1 MGYDRTMLIKTV
13 YDNGVDETGKPLM
26 SINTPEGEHEDI
38 IRIFMKG
45 SLYQEEEKYVV
56 RVTSV
61 YNYLYTVEG
70 NEEEDDGI
78 VITMQHELGD
88 FSEFIKRSSMTPFEN
103 ISMAYMNEF
112 LLGICD
118 ALDSFVI
125 VSAMDLI
132 RACSSHIVFHYLD
145 DQLIFKGNLNTE
157 RIPTPNTEDKN
168 IFFNIM
174 VSDDG
179 TAVEGV
185 ISGLTEHFY
194 KKLDE
199 IKDNK
204 NLIKARE
211 ILNGV

>member
-13 YDNGVDETGKPLM
+13 HDNGIDETGKPLM
-26 SINTPEGEHEDI
+26 STNTPEGEHEEI
-38 IRIFMKG
+38 IRLFMKG
-45 SLYQEEEKYVV
+45 SLYQEEGKFVV

-61 YNYLYTVEG
+61 YNYLYTVEN

-78 VITMQHELGD
+78 IITMQHEIGD
-88 FSEFIKRSSMTPFEN
+88 FAEFIGRTSMTPFEN
-103 ISMAYMNEF
+103 ISMAYMDEF
-112 LLGICD
+112 LLGMCD

-132 RACSSHIVFHYLD
+132 RACSSNIVFHYLD

-157 RIPTPNTEDKN
+157 RIPIPNEDDKN

-174 VSDDG
+174 VSDNG

-185 ISGLTEHFY
+185 INGLTEHFY
-194 KKLDE
+194 KKLEE
-199 IKDNK
+199 IKDSK
-204 NLIKARE
+204 SLTKARE
-211 ILNGV
+211 ILNG